1 MDKEEFLKS
10 VVGLYNEATDKAI
23 REIAE
28 KAICPAHQ
36 TPQTLLLAE
45 FFDEWR

>member
-28 KAICPAHQ
+28 KAICPA
-36 TPQTLLLAE
+36 TPDASDVIAGGI
-45 FFDEWR
+45 FR